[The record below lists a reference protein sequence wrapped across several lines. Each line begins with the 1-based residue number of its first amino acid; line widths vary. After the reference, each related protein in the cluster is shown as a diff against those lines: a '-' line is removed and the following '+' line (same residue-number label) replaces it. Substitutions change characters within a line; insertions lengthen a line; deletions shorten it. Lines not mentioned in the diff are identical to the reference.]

1 LFVNELSVSPRFC
14 LGKIKNGKLTEDMS
28 SKARKRYVNACF
40 VVTHVFLLIIG
51 ENGIA
56 ESVFK

>member
-1 LFVNELSVSPRFC
+1 LPT
-14 LGKIKNGKLTEDMS
+14 KDKKNGKLTEDMS

-56 ESVFK
+56 ESVFKWVY